1 MANILSLESS
11 TSVCSAAIHKSGKL
25 VVSTEMHVP
34 QSASTHLAVMV
45 EELFKRAE
53 IDKTEV
59 NAIAVSAGPGS
70 YTGLRI
76 GVSLAKGLSF
86 SLGIPLISVN
96 TLLVMSHYVR
106 SLGCVGHLCPMI
118 DARRMEVYCLLMDS
132 TDKLIWNTA
141 ATVVEALT
149 FQKVLDENPVF
160 FFGDGASKCKG
171 IINHTN
177 ARFLTDIV
185 PLASAMGELSFQK
198 FQLQQVENL
207 VTFEPIYLKEFLVKK
222 PKSII

>member
-1 MANILSLESS
+1 MATILSLESS

-25 VVSTEMHVP
+25 VVSAEMHVP

-45 EELFKRAE
+45 EELFNRAA
-53 IDKTEV
+53 IAKTDV
-59 NAIAVSAGPGS
+59 NAIAISAGPGS

-76 GVSLAKGLSF
+76 GLSLAKGLSF

-96 TLLVMSHYVR
+96 TLLVMSHHVR

-118 DARRMEVYCLLMDS
+118 DARRMEVYCLMMDS

-149 FQKVLDENPVF
+149 FQEVLDENPVF
-160 FFGDGASKCKG
+160 FFGDGAAKCKG